1 MRQFIKFN
9 LNDQTSHTEQW
20 EGEALVKAGR
30 HLIAKTL
37 VEQGVATVDPLI
49 RRIRL
54 FFRLAHWRGR
64 PIPTLTASA

>member
-37 VEQGVATVDPLI
+37 VEQGVATVDPLGPGESAYFFGWPI
-49 RRIRL
+49 GGDDL
-54 FFRLAHWRGR
+54 FQC
-64 PIPTLTASA
+64 